1 MAAVTFLNPG
11 LRDKI
16 VLDISPEEGR
26 TLSSVMSQYQ
36 LREVCCGKGQC
47 GSCAVKI
54 APQRADATPQSILLS
69 KKEKRALLKRRKLSW
84 SEFDAQTLNDM
95 PSLWRLACQYVI
107 RDEPILVAF

>member
-47 GSCAVKI
+47 GNIVEKCPEHVLFNCSESN
-54 APQRADATPQSILLS
+54 PS
-69 KKEKRALLKRRKLSW
+69 KSKGLHH
-84 SEFDAQTLNDM
+84 F
-95 PSLWRLACQYVI
+95 
-107 RDEPILVAF
+107 